1 MEDREDEFN
10 WVSEE
15 DLRTASNDKLIE
27 RVMTLQQQVYA
38 VENDLEELK
47 ELVYLLL
54 DLETGLVEEFH
65 PELQT
70 LLERIEES
78 DSSVEDV
85 DLELE

>member
-65 PELQT
+65 PELRT

-78 DSSVEDV
+78 DSSIEDV